1 MLKYVYIY
9 YIECILAGECVKYL
23 GIANNIE
30 NHAVRGLT
38 FLAVL
43 RFLYCN
49 NIPLPPSLSVSLL
62 VVQVIRLALE
72 RLQIFEDKTLYELHE
87 GCPGDEDNWTLLK
100 EGETNITTRA
110 RAPHTVSLRHQL
122 KCKPSV
128 NCACAVPLMWAGF
141 TRGLPLVAR

>member
-1 MLKYVYIY
+1 M
-9 YIECILAGECVKYL
+9 AGQCVKYS

-30 NHAVRGLT
+30 NRAVCGLA
-38 FLAVL
+38 FLVVL

-87 GCPGDEDNWTLLK
+87 CCPGDEDNWTLLK

-110 RAPHTVSLRHQL
+110 RARYNSLST
-122 KCKPSV
+122 KCKPSA
-128 NCACAVPLMWAGF
+128 NCACAVPLMWAL
-141 TRGLPLVAR
+141 GLPAVSR

>member
-1 MLKYVYIY
+1 MLSIF
-9 YIECILAGECVKYL
+9 

-30 NHAVRGLT
+30 NRAVCGLA

-72 RLQIFEDKTLYELHE
+72 RLQISKDKTLYELHE
-87 GCPGDEDNWTLLK
+87 GCLGDEDNWTLLK
-100 EGETNITTRA
+100 EGETKITTRA
-110 RAPHTVSLRHQL
+110 RAPQTNYIVSLRHQL

-128 NCACAVPLMWAGF
+128 KCACAVPL
-141 TRGLPLVAR
+141 TRRSPAESLTRSSYSSR